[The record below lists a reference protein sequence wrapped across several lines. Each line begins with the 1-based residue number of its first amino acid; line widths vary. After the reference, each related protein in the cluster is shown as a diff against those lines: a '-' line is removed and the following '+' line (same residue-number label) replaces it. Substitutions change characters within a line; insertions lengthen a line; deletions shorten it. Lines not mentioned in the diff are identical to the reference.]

1 MADRQ
6 TGRRKC
12 LQGAAMINWV
22 QEIAGWAPIAF
33 AWFATA
39 AIGTAIHFFP
49 MARLLDSLSG

>member
-1 MADRQ
+1 MAYRQ

-12 LQGAAMINWV
+12 LQGATMINGV

-33 AWFATA
+33 AWLVTA

>member
-1 MADRQ
+1 MAYRQ

-12 LQGAAMINWV
+12 VQGTTMINWV

-33 AWFATA
+33 AWLVTA

-49 MARLLDSLSG
+49 MARPLDGLAG